1 MQDKY
6 NQLQA
11 KIEGDL
17 GFAEKL
23 FTTEKPEDVISL
35 LKEQGLEFS
44 LEEINS
50 FKDALVKALD
60 KGTNAEL
67 SDEDLED
74 VAGGIVVTAAVVGA
88 TASCLGATCGA
99 GTFVHTITSGRW

>member
-11 KIEGDL
+11 KIEGDQ

-23 FTTEKPEDVISL
+23 FSSETPDKVQSL

-44 LEEINS
+44 LDEINS
-50 FKDALVKALD
+50 FKDALVKYLE
-60 KGTNAEL
+60 KETNAEL

-74 VAGGIVVTAAVVGA
+74 VAGGIVMTAALVGA

-99 GTFVHTITSGRW
+99 GTFVHTVTSGRW